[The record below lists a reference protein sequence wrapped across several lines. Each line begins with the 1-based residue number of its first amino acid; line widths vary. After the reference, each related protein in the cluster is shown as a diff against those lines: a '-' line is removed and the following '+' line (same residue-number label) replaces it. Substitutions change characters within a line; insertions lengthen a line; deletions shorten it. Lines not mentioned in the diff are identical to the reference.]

1 MLSGIQTTTHRL
13 VRRTAKLVAVLC
25 LFGTVNATALA
36 QSASVPADF
45 AVADT
50 SQYNL
55 ITDSTSAITVSGS
68 DPLRVTVSTS
78 SGNIK
83 VTTISGLAAPSG
95 YSSSDWAGASEIA
108 FTGSLADVNAS
119 LATLRY
125 QGVGTITVS
134 ASPVATIFSTAT
146 NHFYEFALENVT
158 WSEAL
163 SNAAAKSLNSTN
175 GYLAVVTSAAE
186 NNDIISKLEPFI
198 DCSGLNLVQCQSGG
212 TFTRAWIAGSD
223 ETSEGAWFWRAGPE
237 NGSQFWQ
244 GAAAG
249 NNVNGAFTNWESPNE
264 PNNEGGLQHY
274 LWLNSTGA
282 WDDEKG
288 NVRAGY
294 IVEYDVTLQSFSVG
308 LATAHSISLSD
319 INKKADDP
327 AFTITDP
334 TSLSSGAFSYTS
346 SDTSVATISG
356 NTVTIQGAG
365 STIIT
370 ATQASDGTYAL
381 VTTTATLT
389 VSLNDNSIS
398 LSDITKQI
406 DDPPFT
412 ITDPSSSSS
421 GAFSYSISNSGVATI
436 SGNTVTPVGIGSAT
450 VTATQAADSTYA
462 SASTTFTLTVTE
474 NGTSVTSCSDAA
486 ARASHYIATGNS
498 GYCGGSLTKAAA
510 YIYEIWLGD
519 SSTGM
524 AASCRIW
531 TGTLPVMRH
540 QYQAGEKA
548 QGGPIDVKNCSDGT
562 YDTIHLIKSRYLQFA
577 GYASYPAPSGN
588 ASHGNTARSTTTF
601 ATSNADHAV
610 LGDWLEDSTG
620 FAASSRPYVRTTSS
634 ATSIY
639 KKLAAQPSS
648 SDLASSS
655 DADMYFDEYKRLTAS
670 QNNTSSGWLC
680 EGASSQTVCAQ
691 ILSNDTN
698 RLEWRYTNAASE
710 VSGLPI
716 TLSNAKGCSLTID
729 LSYKSADTSNNQ
741 NTGINFLWRNN
752 SGTVEM
758 VGVKPDDGD
767 INISLGKPKC

>member
-1 MLSGIQTTTHRL
+1 MLSEIQITTSAL
-13 VRRTAKLVAVLC
+13 VRCTAKLVAMLC
-25 LFGTVNATALA
+25 VCGTVTVTALA
-36 QSASVPADF
+36 QSITAPSSFKVED
-45 AVADT
+45 DT
-50 SQYNL
+50 VYNL
-55 ITDSTSAITVSGS
+55 VSGSGTSVSVSGS
-68 DPLRVTVSTS
+68 DPAVVYVYASSGLVKITTTSGLTAPSTHNSSQWTGNSSIAFSGSISDVNAALASLSVQGSGSTISIHALPSGGVYNATNDHYYVLSTVSNIGWSAAKAAAEGSTIRTS
-78 SGNIK
+78 QGYLVTLTSADEENFVTNHLNLPVTSTWIGASDVASEGTWIWDSGPESGTQFWSGRYDGFSVGGLYSNWHSSQPSEAIGSSVENGANIYFN
-83 VTTISGLAAPSG
+83 SGSWHWSDGRITGLFGEVHPYIIE
-95 YSSSDWAGASEIA
+95 YSSS
-108 FTGSLADVNAS
+108 
-119 LATLRY
+119 
-125 QGVGTITVS
+125 
-134 ASPVATIFSTAT
+134 PV
-146 NHFYEFALENVT
+146 
-158 WSEAL
+158 
-163 SNAAAKSLNSTN
+163 
-175 GYLAVVTSAAE
+175 
-186 NNDIISKLEPFI
+186 
-198 DCSGLNLVQCQSGG
+198 
-212 TFTRAWIAGSD
+212 
-223 ETSEGAWFWRAGPE
+223 
-237 NGSQFWQ
+237 
-244 GAAAG
+244 
-249 NNVNGAFTNWESPNE
+249 
-264 PNNEGGLQHY
+264 
-274 LWLNSTGA
+274 
-282 WDDEKG
+282 
-288 NVRAGY
+288 
-294 IVEYDVTLQSFSVG
+294 SFSVG
-308 LATAHSISLSD
+308 LLPSPSISM
-319 INKKADDP
+319 
-327 AFTITDP
+327 TDVERE
-334 TSLSSGAFSYTS
+334 L
-346 SDTSVATISG
+346 D
-356 NTVTIQGAG
+356 AG
-365 STIIT
+365 SF
-370 ATQASDGTYAL
+370 A
-381 VTTTATLT
+381 
-389 VSLNDNSIS
+389 
-398 LSDITKQI
+398 
-406 DDPPFT
+406 

-486 ARASHYIATGNS
+486 ARAAHYIATGNS

-524 AASCRIW
+524 TASCRIW

-577 GYASYPAPSGN
+577 GYASYPAPSGS

>member
-1 MLSGIQTTTHRL
+1 MILFAIINLCKIRSCVTKVLFT
-13 VRRTAKLVAVLC
+13 LC
-25 LFGTVNATALA
+25 LASLTFQSALG
-36 QSASVPADF
+36 QSASVPTDF
-45 AVADT
+45 VVADT

-55 ITDSTSAITVSGS
+55 ITDSTSAVTVSGL
-68 DPLRVTVSTS
+68 DPLRVTVSAS
-78 SGNIK
+78 SGNIR
-83 VTTISGLAAPSG
+83 VTTTSGLNAPTG

-108 FTGSLADVNAS
+108 FTGSLADVNAA
-119 LATLRY
+119 LATIGY
-125 QGVGTITVS
+125 QGTGTITV
-134 ASPVATIFSTAT
+134 APSPPDIIFIPIT
-146 NHFYEFALENVT
+146 NNFYEFVT
-158 WSEAL
+158 DEKTWANAL
-163 SNAAAKSLNSTN
+163 SDAQSRTLFGVN
-175 GYLAVVTSAAE
+175 GYLATVTSAQE
-186 NNDIISKLEPFI
+186 QSDINSKFNPSTVSYL
-198 DCSGLNLVQCQSGG
+198 G
-212 TFTRAWIAGSD
+212 ASD
-223 ETSEGAWFWRAGPE
+223 ADVEGEWRWVNGPE
-237 NGSQFWQ
+237 INQQFWQ
-244 GAAAG
+244 GDGFGSA
-249 NNVNGAFTNWESPNE
+249 VNGRYANWDTGE
-264 PNNEGGLQHY
+264 PTPAVQDYLKLRPASAGGY
-274 LWLNSTGA
+274 
-282 WDDEKG
+282 WDAVQ
-288 NVRAGY
+288 NVSQDY
-294 IVEYDVTLQSFSVG
+294 IVEYTGSPRYFIVSG
-308 LATAHSISLSD
+308 LTSHSISMSD
-319 INKKADDP
+319 VERELD
-327 AFTITDP
+327 
-334 TSLSSGAFSYTS
+334 
-346 SDTSVATISG
+346 
-356 NTVTIQGAG
+356 AG
-365 STIIT
+365 S
-370 ATQASDGTYAL
+370 
-381 VTTTATLT
+381 
-389 VSLNDNSIS
+389 
-398 LSDITKQI
+398 
-406 DDPPFT
+406 FT
-412 ITDPSSSSS
+412 ITDPSTASS
-421 GAFSYSISNSGVATI
+421 GAFSYSINNSGVATI

-450 VTATQAADSTYA
+450 ITAIQAADSTYA
-462 SASTTFTLTVTE
+462 PASTTFTLTVTE

-519 SSTGM
+519 SSAGM
-524 AASCRIW
+524 TASCRIW

-548 QGGPIDVKNCSDGT
+548 QGGPIDVKNCADGT

-577 GYASYPAPSGN
+577 GYASYPAPSGS

-620 FAASSRPYVRTTSS
+620 FAASSRPYVRTTAS

-648 SDLASSS
+648 SDLAGSS

-698 RLEWRYTNAASE
+698 RLEWRYTNAASK

-716 TLSNAKGCSLTID
+716 TLSNARGCSLTID

>member
-1 MLSGIQTTTHRL
+1 M
-13 VRRTAKLVAVLC
+13 
-25 LFGTVNATALA
+25 
-36 QSASVPADF
+36 
-45 AVADT
+45 
-50 SQYNL
+50 
-55 ITDSTSAITVSGS
+55 TDVEREL
-68 DPLRVTVSTS
+68 D
-78 SGNIK
+78 
-83 VTTISGLAAPSG
+83 
-95 YSSSDWAGASEIA
+95 
-108 FTGSLADVNAS
+108 
-119 LATLRY
+119 
-125 QGVGTITVS
+125 
-134 ASPVATIFSTAT
+134 
-146 NHFYEFALENVT
+146 
-158 WSEAL
+158 
-163 SNAAAKSLNSTN
+163 
-175 GYLAVVTSAAE
+175 
-186 NNDIISKLEPFI
+186 
-198 DCSGLNLVQCQSGG
+198 
-212 TFTRAWIAGSD
+212 AGS
-223 ETSEGAWFWRAGPE
+223 
-237 NGSQFWQ
+237 
-244 GAAAG
+244 
-249 NNVNGAFTNWESPNE
+249 
-264 PNNEGGLQHY
+264 
-274 LWLNSTGA
+274 
-282 WDDEKG
+282 
-288 NVRAGY
+288 
-294 IVEYDVTLQSFSVG
+294 
-308 LATAHSISLSD
+308 
-319 INKKADDP
+319 
-327 AFTITDP
+327 
-334 TSLSSGAFSYTS
+334 
-346 SDTSVATISG
+346 
-356 NTVTIQGAG
+356 
-365 STIIT
+365 
-370 ATQASDGTYAL
+370 
-381 VTTTATLT
+381 
-389 VSLNDNSIS
+389 
-398 LSDITKQI
+398 
-406 DDPPFT
+406 FT

-474 NGTSVTSCSDAA
+474 NGASVTSCSDAA
-486 ARASHYIATGNS
+486 ARAAHYIATGNS

-577 GYASYPAPSGN
+577 GYASYPAPSGS

-670 QNNTSSGWLC
+670 QNNTASGWLC

-691 ILSNDTN
+691 LLSNDTN

>member
-1 MLSGIQTTTHRL
+1 MTR
-13 VRRTAKLVAVLC
+13 AKAKSVFFAVLVSA
-25 LFGTVNATALA
+25 LFACEALA

-45 AVADT
+45 AVPDT

-55 ITDSTSAITVSGS
+55 ITDSTSAITVSGL
-68 DPLRVTVSTS
+68 DPLRVTVSAS
-78 SGNIK
+78 SGNIR
-83 VTTISGLAAPSG
+83 VTTTSGLTAPTG

-108 FTGSLADVNAS
+108 FTGSLADVNAA
-119 LATLRY
+119 LATFGY
-125 QGVGTITVS
+125 QGTGTITV
-134 ASPVATIFSTAT
+134 APSPPDIIFGTAT
-146 NHFYEFALENVT
+146 NHFYEFVSTNLLWAN
-158 WSEAL
+158 AL
-163 SNAAAKSLNSTN
+163 SSALTRTLNGVN
-175 GYLAVVTSAAE
+175 GYLAVVTSANE
-186 NNDIISKLEPFI
+186 NSDLIDKLGPYT
-198 DCSGLNLVQCQSGG
+198 DCTGTGANYCASGG
-212 TFTRAWIAGSD
+212 SFVRAFLAGSD
-223 ETSEGAWFWRAGPE
+223 HANEGVHVWSAGPE
-237 NGSQFWQ
+237 SGSQFWQ
-244 GAAAG
+244 GNGLTG
-249 NNVNGAFTNWESPNE
+249 NAV
-264 PNNEGGLQHY
+264 NNEFTAWSGGEPSDLVSHGQDQDY
-274 LWLNSTGA
+274 LWLNSTGE
-282 WDDEKG
+282 WE
-288 NVRAGY
+288 NVQNVSSAF
-294 IVEYDVTLQSFSVG
+294 IVEYEAPYSSFTVSE
-308 LATAHSISLSD
+308 LTSHSISMLDVERELDAGS
-319 INKKADDP
+319 
-327 AFTITDP
+327 FTI
-334 TSLSSGAFSYTS
+334 A
-346 SDTSVATISG
+346 
-356 NTVTIQGAG
+356 
-365 STIIT
+365 
-370 ATQASDGTYAL
+370 
-381 VTTTATLT
+381 
-389 VSLNDNSIS
+389 
-398 LSDITKQI
+398 
-406 DDPPFT
+406 
-412 ITDPSSSSS
+412 DPSSSSS

-450 VTATQAADSTYA
+450 ITATQAADSTYA
-462 SASTTFTLTVTE
+462 SASTTFSLTVTE
-474 NGTSVTSCSDAA
+474 NGTSVTSCADAA

-524 AASCRIW
+524 TASCRIW

-577 GYASYPAPSGN
+577 GYASYPAPSGS

-620 FAASSRPYVRTTSS
+620 FAASGRPYVRTTSS

-691 ILSNDTN
+691 ILSNDAN
-698 RLEWRYTNAASE
+698 RLEWRYTNAAPE

-716 TLSNAKGCSLTID
+716 ILRNAKGCSLTID

>member
-1 MLSGIQTTTHRL
+1 MTR
-13 VRRTAKLVAVLC
+13 AKIKSVFSAVL
-25 LFGTVNATALA
+25 LLALLASEALA
-36 QSASVPADF
+36 QSITSPSNFKVGD
-45 AVADT
+45 DT
-50 SQYNL
+50 VYNL
-55 ITDSTSAITVSGS
+55 VSGSGTSVSVSGS
-68 DPLRVTVSTS
+68 DPAVVYVYASSGLVKITTTSGLTAPPTHNSSQWTGNSSIAFSGSISDVNAALASLSVQGSGSTISIHALPSGGVYNATNDHYYVLSSSGLGWSAAKTAAEASTIRTSQGYLATLTTEAEHDFVTTYAGLPNGVWDGTGYAISTFIGGSDIANEGTWIWDSGPEAGAQFWSGSKASSGGNAIGGAYAPWNPTQPSDPNGTENGLTIVYYASADSGLGISAGSYLWSDERVTGLYGTS
-78 SGNIK
+78 YRYL
-83 VTTISGLAAPSG
+83 TE
-95 YSSSDWAGASEIA
+95 YSSSS
-108 FTGSLADVNAS
+108 V
-119 LATLRY
+119 
-125 QGVGTITVS
+125 
-134 ASPVATIFSTAT
+134 
-146 NHFYEFALENVT
+146 
-158 WSEAL
+158 
-163 SNAAAKSLNSTN
+163 
-175 GYLAVVTSAAE
+175 
-186 NNDIISKLEPFI
+186 
-198 DCSGLNLVQCQSGG
+198 
-212 TFTRAWIAGSD
+212 
-223 ETSEGAWFWRAGPE
+223 
-237 NGSQFWQ
+237 
-244 GAAAG
+244 
-249 NNVNGAFTNWESPNE
+249 
-264 PNNEGGLQHY
+264 
-274 LWLNSTGA
+274 
-282 WDDEKG
+282 
-288 NVRAGY
+288 
-294 IVEYDVTLQSFSVG
+294 SFSIG
-308 LATAHSISLSD
+308 LLTSHSISLSD
-319 INKKADDP
+319 IAKKVDDP
-327 AFTITDP
+327 AFTIT
-334 TSLSSGAFSYTS
+334 
-346 SDTSVATISG
+346 
-356 NTVTIQGAG
+356 N
-365 STIIT
+365 
-370 ATQASDGTYAL
+370 
-381 VTTTATLT
+381 
-389 VSLNDNSIS
+389 
-398 LSDITKQI
+398 
-406 DDPPFT
+406 
-412 ITDPSSSSS
+412 PSSSSS

-519 SSTGM
+519 SSKGM
-524 AASCRIW
+524 TASCRIW

-577 GYASYPAPSGN
+577 GYASYPAPSGS

-716 TLSNAKGCSLTID
+716 TLGNAKGCSLTID

>member
-1 MLSGIQTTTHRL
+1 MRQIVQIRLCLLTVVVALALATAQKALGGQSLTFGIRLGASANVTDCTVNGSSLSVTAGVNTDIPWAPDNLNAGDTWL
-13 VRRTAKLVAVLC
+13 VEFCVFGLSLASDGAYVSGDTQIGNDLYYDYTITDLGTYTKVRMESSLVAAPSSFGSGVILRSGSRFYGVSSPNDD
-25 LFGTVNATALA
+25 LHTFGTIAVGSNDADLSSLTTSAGTLSPSFTSGTTSY
-36 QSASVPADF
+36 SASVANSTASISVTPT
-45 AVADT
+45 T
-50 SQYNL
+50 SQQYATVTVNGVAVNSGTASQEIALNVGQNTVVLATTAQDGTTQKTYSLL
-55 ITDSTSAITVSGS
+55 IT
-68 DPLRVTVSTS
+68 R
-78 SGNIK
+78 
-83 VTTISGLAAPSG
+83 
-95 YSSSDWAGASEIA
+95 
-108 FTGSLADVNAS
+108 
-119 LATLRY
+119 
-125 QGVGTITVS
+125 Q
-134 ASPVATIFSTAT
+134 
-146 NHFYEFALENVT
+146 
-158 WSEAL
+158 
-163 SNAAAKSLNSTN
+163 
-175 GYLAVVTSAAE
+175 
-186 NNDIISKLEPFI
+186 
-198 DCSGLNLVQCQSGG
+198 
-212 TFTRAWIAGSD
+212 
-223 ETSEGAWFWRAGPE
+223 
-237 NGSQFWQ
+237 
-244 GAAAG
+244 
-249 NNVNGAFTNWESPNE
+249 
-264 PNNEGGLQHY
+264 
-274 LWLNSTGA
+274 
-282 WDDEKG
+282 
-288 NVRAGY
+288 
-294 IVEYDVTLQSFSVG
+294 
-308 LATAHSISLSD
+308 HSISM
-319 INKKADDP
+319 
-327 AFTITDP
+327 TDVERE
-334 TSLSSGAFSYTS
+334 L
-346 SDTSVATISG
+346 D
-356 NTVTIQGAG
+356 AG
-365 STIIT
+365 S
-370 ATQASDGTYAL
+370 
-381 VTTTATLT
+381 
-389 VSLNDNSIS
+389 
-398 LSDITKQI
+398 
-406 DDPPFT
+406 FT
-412 ITDPSSSSS
+412 ITDPSSASS

-524 AASCRIW
+524 TASCRIW
-531 TGTLPVMRH
+531 GGTLPVMRH

-577 GYASYPAPSGN
+577 GYASYPAPSGS
-588 ASHGNTARSTTTF
+588 ASHGSTARSTTTF

-610 LGDWLEDSTG
+610 LVDWLEDSTG

-655 DADMYFDEYKRLTAS
+655 NADMYFDEYKRLTAS

-680 EGASSQTVCAQ
+680 EGASSQAVCAQ

>member
-1 MLSGIQTTTHRL
+1 MLSGFQTTTSRVL
-13 VRRTAKLVAVLC
+13 LSTAKLVAMLC
-25 LFGTVNATALA
+25 VFGTVTFTALA
-36 QSASVPADF
+36 QSITAPSSFKVGD
-45 AVADT
+45 DT
-50 SQYNL
+50 VYNL
-55 ITDSTSAITVSGS
+55 VSGSGTSVSVSGS
-68 DPLRVTVSTS
+68 DPAVVYVYASSGLVKITTTSGLTAPSTHNSSQWTGNSSIAFSGSISDVNAALASLSVQGSGSTISIHALPSGGVYNATNDHYYVLSTVSNIGWSAAKTAAEASTIRTSQGYLVTLTS
-78 SGNIK
+78 SDEENFAI
-83 VTTISGLAAPSG
+83 THLSLATSGLYCGTWIGASDNANEGTWIWDSGPESGTQFWSGKAAGSAVGGLYSNWHTNEPNDANGTSDG
-95 YSSSDWAGASEIA
+95 AGLYFHPTFLTWGWVDCRITGLYGEVGPYITEYSSS
-108 FTGSLADVNAS
+108 
-119 LATLRY
+119 
-125 QGVGTITVS
+125 
-134 ASPVATIFSTAT
+134 PV
-146 NHFYEFALENVT
+146 
-158 WSEAL
+158 
-163 SNAAAKSLNSTN
+163 
-175 GYLAVVTSAAE
+175 
-186 NNDIISKLEPFI
+186 
-198 DCSGLNLVQCQSGG
+198 
-212 TFTRAWIAGSD
+212 
-223 ETSEGAWFWRAGPE
+223 
-237 NGSQFWQ
+237 
-244 GAAAG
+244 
-249 NNVNGAFTNWESPNE
+249 
-264 PNNEGGLQHY
+264 
-274 LWLNSTGA
+274 
-282 WDDEKG
+282 
-288 NVRAGY
+288 
-294 IVEYDVTLQSFSVG
+294 SFSVG
-308 LATAHSISLSD
+308 LLTSHSISM
-319 INKKADDP
+319 
-327 AFTITDP
+327 TDVERE
-334 TSLSSGAFSYTS
+334 L
-346 SDTSVATISG
+346 D
-356 NTVTIQGAG
+356 AG
-365 STIIT
+365 SF
-370 ATQASDGTYAL
+370 
-381 VTTTATLT
+381 TL
-389 VSLNDNSIS
+389 
-398 LSDITKQI
+398 
-406 DDPPFT
+406 
-412 ITDPSSSSS
+412 TDPSSASS

-462 SASTTFTLTVTE
+462 TASTTFTLTVTE

-486 ARASHYIATGNS
+486 ARAAHYIATGNS

-524 AASCRIW
+524 TASCRIW

-577 GYASYPAPSGN
+577 GYASYPAPSGS